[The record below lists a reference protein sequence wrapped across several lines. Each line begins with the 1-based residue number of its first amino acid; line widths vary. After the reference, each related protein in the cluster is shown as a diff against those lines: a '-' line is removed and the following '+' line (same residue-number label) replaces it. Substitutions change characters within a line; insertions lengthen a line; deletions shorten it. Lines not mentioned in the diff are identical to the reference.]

1 MFNKVEKLES
11 FLILKPKKVIIF
23 KPSKA
28 NLCDIS
34 LGKKLKTLVIIFKVT
49 RIFLPLKFV

>member
-1 MFNKVEKLES
+1 LAKLIFNRVKEFES
-11 FLILKPKKVIIF
+11 LLTLKPKKVIIF

-34 LGKKLKTLVIIFKVT
+34 LGK
-49 RIFLPLKFV
+49 R